1 MEPAQGMS
9 MQSRLGAE
17 RPKRRP
23 LVTLT
28 PLIDVVFILLLFFML
43 ASNLMD
49 WRALQV
55 ATPAAGSSA
64 PAPDGAL
71 RIELLA
77 DGGLRFDGQ
86 TMTIT
91 ALEQRVAARLA
102 EHPEQTLLIEPH
114 GGVRLQAAIDV
125 LERLAGI
132 GARNVT
138 LLQGREP

>member
-1 MEPAQGMS
+1 MAMVQGMS
-9 MQSRLGAE
+9 MQSQLGAE

-55 ATPAAGSSA
+55 ATPAAGNAA

-71 RIELLA
+71 RIELRA
-77 DGGLRFDGQ
+77 DGGLQFDGE

-102 EHPEQTLLIEPH
+102 RRPEQTLLIEPH

-125 LERLAGI
+125 LERMASI

>member
-1 MEPAQGMS
+1 MAMVQGMS
-9 MQSRLGAE
+9 IPSRLGAE

-43 ASNLMD
+43 ASNLID

-55 ATPAAGSSA
+55 ATPATGKPA
-64 PAPDGAL
+64 PAPEGAL
-71 RIELLA
+71 HIELRA
-77 DGGLRFDGQ
+77 DGRLQFDGGTL
-86 TMTIT
+86 TMT
-91 ALEQRVAARLA
+91 ALEQRIAARLA
-102 EHPEQTLLIEPH
+102 RRPDQTLLIEPH

-132 GARNVT
+132 GATNVT
-138 LLQGREP
+138 LLQGRGP